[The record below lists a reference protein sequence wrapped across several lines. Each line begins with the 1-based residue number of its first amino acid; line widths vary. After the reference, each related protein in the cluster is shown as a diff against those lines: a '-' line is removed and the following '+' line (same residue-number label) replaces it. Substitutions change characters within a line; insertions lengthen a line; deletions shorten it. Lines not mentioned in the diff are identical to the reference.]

1 MDRAGDRCTR
11 PHRPAGQHRPNT
23 PFPHRQQW
31 FARTAAGEPAR
42 HLEAYAAEQAAITAV
57 GERPIL
63 FLHGTDDGSIGSDV
77 IHNPKVH
84 LPQGSRVERI
94 DDAATFSNLEQ
105 PERIKREVLAW
116 PAG

>member
-1 MDRAGDRCTR
+1 MFD
-11 PHRPAGQHRPNT
+11 
-23 PFPHRQQW
+23 
-31 FARTAAGEPAR
+31 PAR
-42 HLEAYAAEQAAITAV
+42 HVEAYAAEQAAITAV

-77 IHNPKVH
+77 IHNPKDH

-116 PAG
+116 LAG